1 MGNYPFVAPRVVEH
15 VSPTTALAA
24 ETPVELRKIDSETA
38 FFELSRRLTRE
49 RDVSRPSGVRR
60 RDE

>member
-1 MGNYPFVAPRVVEH
+1 
-15 VSPTTALAA
+15 VSPTKALAA
-24 ETPVELRKIDSETA
+24 ETPVELRKIDSEAA

-60 RDE
+60 RGE